1 MKKKSGGMCD
11 CKNRFFIL
19 CFIILILFHCLVYVG
34 IIFGYVFTIVQG
46 FVDADG
52 PHAVV
57 LLLPSLATFFIG
69 WLIKKKFFGSCK
81 WQNCRITMICVP
93 IILCISSGV

>member
-1 MKKKSGGMCD
+1 MVQNSGAKCNGKICYL
-11 CKNRFFIL
+11 IS
-19 CFIILILFHCLVYVG
+19 CFIILILFACLVYVG
-34 IIFGYVFTIVQG
+34 IIFGYVFTVVQG

-69 WLIKKKFFGSCK
+69 WLIKKK
-81 WQNCRITMICVP
+81 
-93 IILCISSGV
+93 ILWYM